1 MGKYKAKE
9 LEVVLKARDF
19 IRESEINSVP
29 VNLKL
34 YSAVAG
40 AEIEVCHDLDDEESG
55 QTFFLNGKNIITVNG
70 KHAEERQRFTVLH
83 EIGHIILE
91 LPSKHQDGSIK
102 TTDLMSYRQ
111 RPEEEVLCDIFA
123 AECLLPY
130 DFFKKDIEDVDICLD
145 TIKELSKRYRA
156 SIHSTGS
163 RFAANC
169 EGLCSFV
176 LIEGGQI
183 RYVSSSKSLRELK
196 GWIDIG
202 VPVPQNS
209 VAFHLIKN
217 RSETEHYDDEIPTE
231 IWFNNG
237 VGNYDMLCEEAIF
250 IKEWNQCLSI
260 LWFDESLR
268 PAGEIQP
275 YDVGYGEPPLLEE
288 LDGILRW
295 PSKSRRKK

>member
-1 MGKYKAKE
+1 MSKDKAKE
-9 LEVVLKARDF
+9 FEVVLKARDF
-19 IRESEINSVP
+19 IRESGINSVP
-29 VNLKL
+29 VDLKR
-34 YSAVAG
+34 YCAVAK
-40 AEIEVCHDLDDEESG
+40 AKIEVRYDLDDEESG
-55 QTFFLNGKNIITVNG
+55 QTFPFSGKNIITVNG
-70 KHAEERQRFTVLH
+70 NHTEERQRFTVLH

-91 LPSKHQDGSIK
+91 LPSKHQNGSIK
-102 TTDLMSYRQ
+102 TTDLISYRQ
-111 RPEEEVLCDIFA
+111 RPEEEILCDIFA
-123 AECLLPY
+123 VECLLPH
-130 DFFKKDIEDVDICLD
+130 DFFKKDLEDVDIRLD
-145 TIKELSKRYRA
+145 TIKELSRRYKA

-176 LIEGGQI
+176 LIEEGKI

-209 VAFHLIKN
+209 AAFHLIKN
-217 RSETEHYDDEIPTE
+217 QSEAEHYDDEVPTE

-288 LDGILRW
+288 LDGILPW
-295 PSKSRRKK
+295 PSKSRRI